1 MVAMTPTTSRLSS
14 TASTA
19 APSISPAAEWKPD
32 LFSKKFI
39 PGWLLWVNDQ
49 PASIVP
55 SPPPLYVNFEEYA
68 QTFLSKPLYGSCA
81 STQFVLSVKEPRY
94 ALDVEP
100 VGPQIPMSKLTNHNY
115 SAHFRN
121 MLIEERRA
129 LAEEFKQ
136 YNLYE
141 THLEP
146 MPWKEGMYR
155 IMVPGLRDHLP
166 PVLIGDSV
174 RIRAIRAA
182 GYPLTRQF
190 DGYEH
195 GAFIWAIDRRA
206 VRA

>member
-1 MVAMTPTTSRLSS
+1 
-14 TASTA
+14 
-19 APSISPAAEWKPD
+19 
-32 LFSKKFI
+32 
-39 PGWLLWVNDQ
+39 
-49 PASIVP
+49 
-55 SPPPLYVNFEEYA
+55 
-68 QTFLSKPLYGSCA
+68 
-81 STQFVLSVKEPRY
+81 
-94 ALDVEP
+94 
-100 VGPQIPMSKLTNHNY
+100 
-115 SAHFRN
+115 

-129 LAEEFKQ
+129 LAEEFKE

-166 PVLIGDSV
+166 PVFIGDSV

-206 VRA
+206 VCACQDVSDVGIPGCLHPKFNYDEYEHEKYTIWL